1 MCIIIEVCISNTQV
15 SVFKLHFLTLFDY
28 LLDSF
33 ANPITRAV
41 VTSLDISQQY
51 REGDA
56 VPI

>member
-15 SVFKLHFLTLFDY
+15 SVFKLHFLTLFDC

-33 ANPITRAV
+33 GNPITRAV
-41 VTSLDISQQY
+41 VPSLDISQQY
-51 REGDA
+51 KEDDS